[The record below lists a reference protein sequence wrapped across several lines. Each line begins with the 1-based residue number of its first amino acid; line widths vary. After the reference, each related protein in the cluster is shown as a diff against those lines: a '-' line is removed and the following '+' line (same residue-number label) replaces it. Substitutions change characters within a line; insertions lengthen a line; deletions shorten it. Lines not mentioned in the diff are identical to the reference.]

1 MGVPVAGPMD
11 AVSHRLANLLVGNQP
26 DCATLEVTLAGPTLE
41 FLADTTFAVAGA
53 EFELRLDGEP
63 TSANAPRHAGRG
75 SRLRFGRR
83 GAGARAYLAVAGG
96 IDVPPVLG
104 SRSTESRE
112 RTGWCRRAPALRRR
126 PAEGGAAGGSACSP
140 RAAGCPRS
148 TLPRG
153 GATVRVMLGPDEG
166 SVRSARHPGVRAG
179 SVHPGN
185 GVESDGVPTAWAV
198 ARAGPD
204 RAALLSS
211 ATPAGTVQVPPSGQ
225 PILLM
230 ADRQTTGGYATIATV
245 ISADLP
251 VAGQLAPGDWIAF
264 EACESQGSGR
274 GADRSR
280 AGPDELMRSL
290 RDGEEVRRQKSADLR
305 RKDTE
310 ATRTRLRQDVRRP
323 CPRSGR
329 ADGADHVSHRRRGRL
344 DARDQRP
351 GRPGRRRYR

>member
-104 SRSTESRE
+104 SRSTDLASGLGGVAGRPLCGGD
-112 RTGWCRRAPALRRR
+112 RLRVGQRAGPRVRRVQPAV
-126 PAEGGAAGGSACSP
+126 PF
-140 RAAGCPRS
+140 

-166 SVRSARHPGVRAG
+166 RFGPRAIQVFGQARFTLGT
-179 SVHPGN
+179 
-185 GVESDGVPTAWAV
+185 ESNRMGYRLRGPSLEL
-198 ARAGPD
+198 ART
-204 RAALLSS
+204 AALLSS

-264 EACESQGSGR
+264 EACECREAVAALIALEQALMGS
-274 GADRSR
+274 
-280 AGPDELMRSL
+280 
-290 RDGEEVRRQKSADLR
+290 
-305 RKDTE
+305 T
-310 ATRTRLRQDVRRP
+310 
-323 CPRSGR
+323 
-329 ADGADHVSHRRRGRL
+329 
-344 DARDQRP
+344 
-351 GRPGRRRYR
+351 

>member
-1 MGVPVAGPMD
+1 MTIRVVDSGLLTTVQDRGRWGSQAMGVPVAGPMD

-53 EFELRLDGEP
+53 EFELRLDGES

-104 SRSTESRE
+104 SRSTDLASGLGGVAGRALLGGD
-112 RTGWCRRAPALRRR
+112 RLRVGQRAGPRIRRAQPAV
-126 PAEGGAAGGSACSP
+126 PF
-140 RAAGCPRS
+140 

-166 SVRSARHPGVRAG
+166 RFGPRAIQVFGQARFTLGT
-179 SVHPGN
+179 
-185 GVESDGVPTAWAV
+185 ESNRMGYRLRGPSLEL
-198 ARAGPD
+198 ART
-204 RAALLSS
+204 AALLSN

-225 PILLM
+225 AILLM

-264 EACESQGSGR
+264 EACERREAVAALIALEQALMGS
-274 GADRSR
+274 
-280 AGPDELMRSL
+280 
-290 RDGEEVRRQKSADLR
+290 
-305 RKDTE
+305 T
-310 ATRTRLRQDVRRP
+310 
-323 CPRSGR
+323 
-329 ADGADHVSHRRRGRL
+329 
-344 DARDQRP
+344 
-351 GRPGRRRYR
+351 